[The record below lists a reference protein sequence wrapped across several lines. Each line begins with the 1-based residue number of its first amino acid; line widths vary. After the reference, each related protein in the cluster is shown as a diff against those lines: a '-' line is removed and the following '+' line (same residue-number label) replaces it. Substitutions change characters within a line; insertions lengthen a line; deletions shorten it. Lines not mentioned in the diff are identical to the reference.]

1 MMEKERAVARKV
13 GGEAGGGGKGVA
25 GGEAQEV
32 GKRVVVCKLR
42 KVKRVAGQRAL
53 SSLSVP
59 LPNQAPESL
68 SSIPCTA
75 CNLATPPLPKQ
86 VGTDA
91 MNAMAQSKKVEE
103 ALGQAVVA
111 GEALKRGLAQ
121 EGARGDQVG
130 VERDREEECTEKWTR
145 GLPSRGAHQ
154 FAGGHVGRLRI
165 ENILANAQ
173 SHPRYVSLPQAEG
186 VAADLQR
193 ELAETSS
200 SLEEQR
206 GLLKKVGFWGAG
218 GN

>member
-1 MMEKERAVARKV
+1 MSTARAGIGKLIEHTVPFLFVIMPPPSCPIQVGADAIKV
-13 GGEAGGGGKGVA
+13 
-25 GGEAQEV
+25 
-32 GKRVVVCKLR
+32 
-42 KVKRVAGQRAL
+42 
-53 SSLSVP
+53 
-59 LPNQAPESL
+59 
-68 SSIPCTA
+68 IPYLC
-75 CNLATPPLPKQ
+75 PPPPSNQ